1 VDRSNPWQQRK
12 EEQDVLKGRKAE
24 GDFRKHSHVVTFTYT
39 VKCKKNKADLVLNYA
54 PHHKATEG
62 VEVKLHLLF
71 ISVLDGGKWLALDFD
86 HFNTWISTHR
96 HPPL

>member
-1 VDRSNPWQQRK
+1 M
-12 EEQDVLKGRKAE
+12 
-24 GDFRKHSHVVTFTYT
+24 FRKHSHVVTFTYK

-54 PHHKATEG
+54 LPHKTTEG
-62 VEVKLHLLF
+62 LEVKLHLLF
-71 ISVLDGGKWLALDFD
+71 ISVLDGGKWLDFG